1 MKLLVGL
8 GNPGAQYAFN
18 RHNVGFMAVDA
29 IHGVDNFAAWR
40 KRFQGWTAEGLLG
53 GEKTLLLKP
62 ETYMNESGR
71 AVGEAVRFFKIPI
84 SDVIVFH
91 DELDLAPEK
100 VRVKT
105 GGGVAGHNGLKS
117 ITSHIGND
125 YVRVR
130 IGIGHPGAKERVH
143 GHVMGDFAKA
153 EHPWLEEELAAIA
166 NAAPYLVEGAYD
178 KFQTAVAHWKGDAET
193 AQAKQ
198 PPKEQPASP
207 KTAPKAAGSKA
218 ENKTETSLGAKL
230 KAWLDKD

>member
-29 IHGVDNFAAWR
+29 IHGAENFAAWR
-40 KRFQGWTAEGLLG
+40 KRFHGYTAEGELD
-53 GEKTLLLKP
+53 GEKILLLKP

-71 AVGEAVRFFKIPI
+71 AVGEAVRFFKIPV

-130 IGIGHPGAKERVH
+130 IGIGHPGSKERVH

-153 EHPWLEEELAAIA
+153 DHGWLVDELAAIA
-166 NAAPYLVEGAYD
+166 DAAPFLVEGAYD
-178 KFQTAVAHWKGDAET
+178 KFQTAVAHWKNGNSPADEAP
-193 AQAKQ
+193 AK
-198 PPKEQPASP
+198 PE
-207 KTAPKAAGSKA
+207 KAAKPATPKPSSA
-218 ENKTETSLGAKL
+218 PPTQDKTETSLGAKL